1 MYFYLNYLEIKKN
14 ISEDNINLN
23 LDFEQTHNI
32 DFHNLHKKEEQLI
45 KINSKLEKNI
55 REIEKL
61 YDKKFLDIQKVIEQ
75 NQYKLKITQQVNFF
89 IKNFKIKKE
98 KRITRS

>member
-1 MYFYLNYLEIKKN
+1 L
-14 ISEDNINLN
+14 
-23 LDFEQTHNI
+23 Q
-32 DFHNLHKKEEQLI
+32 KKEEQLI

-89 IKNFKIKKE
+89 ISNL
-98 KRITRS
+98 